1 MELPPLHAALARE
14 LRALQRTDGGF
25 SPAVAGESEV
35 ESTAVAALAL
45 GDPRARGWLDAR
57 QADDGGFQELDGRR
71 CGPAAVALAAL
82 TVDGPE
88 RRLKALDY
96 AIAQRGLQPPGA
108 SDPGRRS
115 AWGWTTD
122 ARSTVEPTSR
132 VLIATNVLT
141 PADAKT
147 RREAIRL
154 LAERQCDD
162 GGWNYGN
169 ASVND
174 VDLRGYAQTTAMAL
188 IGLQGGPE
196 ALVSSGLSFLRS
208 HWRGEPGEL
217 TAAQALLAFRLQNA
231 RADARLAV
239 GTLHGLVRRR
249 SAGVVPLTLAWS
261 VLATAPPTR
270 LDVLRSRA

>member
-1 MELPPLHAALARE
+1 V
-14 LRALQRTDGGF
+14 G
-25 SPAVAGESEV
+25 GESEV
-35 ESTAVAALAL
+35 ESTAVATLAL
-45 GDPRARGWLDAR
+45 GDRRARGWLDAR
-57 QADDGGFQELDGRR
+57 QADDGGFRELDGRR
-71 CGPAAVALAAL
+71 SGPAVVALAAL
-82 TVDGPE
+82 AVDGPE
-88 RRLKALDY
+88 RRRKALDH
-96 AIAQRGLQPPGA
+96 AISQRGLQPPGA
-108 SDPGRRS
+108 SDPDRRS

-188 IGLQGGPE
+188 IGLQGGPKP
-196 ALVSSGLSFLRS
+196 LVGSGLSFLRS

-217 TAAQALLAFRLQNA
+217 TAAQPLLAFRLQYS
-231 RADARLAV
+231 RADARVAVDTLA
-239 GTLHGLVRRR
+239 GLVRRR